1 MHRLHQ
7 GSSRNVLYSELGWAP
22 LSIGKERQKV
32 LLFYKIVQGI
42 APHYLQELLSIS
54 HGYNLRNAG
63 NLNFVIPQTR
73 TVSYY
78 NSFLPSAIQLWNRI
92 PLEIKLIE
100 SLHSF

>member
-1 MHRLHQ
+1 MHRLQQ
-7 GSSRNVLYSELGWAP
+7 GSSRNVLYSGWEP
-22 LSIGKERQKV
+22 LSIIKERQKV

-63 NLNFVIPQTR
+63 NLNVIPQTR

-78 NSFLPSAIQLWNRI
+78 NSFVLPSAIQLWNRNTI
-92 PLEIKLIE
+92 GNKIY
-100 SLHSF
+100 

>member
-78 NSFLPSAIQLWNRI
+78 NSFLPSATQLWNRI